1 MSQFFQREPPK
12 RAPRATF
19 SGMVSAVLTLPNG
32 RRLPARLQILSITG
46 GLLDL
51 ATYVE
56 ERTWTEL
63 TIYLNSG
70 AVHATAEMMFPM
82 RGTKG
87 YRQPFRFVSMGAEQ
101 LHAVDREVTEVLK
114 QSLAQKPGERR
125 PGDPSLRAPRYYL
138 ETW

>member
-1 MSQFFQREPPK
+1 
-12 RAPRATF
+12 
-19 SGMVSAVLTLPNG
+19 MVSAVVRLENG

-46 GLLDL
+46 GLLEI

-56 ERTWTEL
+56 ERTWVEL
-63 TIYLNSG
+63 TIYLKSD
-70 AVHATAEMMFPM
+70 AVHTTAEMMFPM

-87 YRQPFRFVSMGAEQ
+87 YRQPFRFVSMGEEQ

-114 QSLAQKPGERR
+114 QSLTQKPGERR
-125 PGDPSLRAPRYYL
+125 PGDASLRAPRYYL